1 MGGGSN
7 FPNFLHYF
15 GGFLPPGRANVAM
28 GYRRRFEVA
37 DSRQVPWLSCRL
49 EEWVRRFG
57 ASLPMRM
64 TASWF
69 RSLDLPHTRLWR
81 DSTAPESGLPSD
93 CHPDC
98 TIVLEAVR
106 MRPGEIEPR
115 TRRWKKCVTL
125 LDSKSPI
132 QGPWC
137 RFRREARA
145 RERHQH
151 RAGGYS
157 LKALDLDRPIREAD
171 IRE

>member
-1 MGGGSN
+1 MRGSDLRTGEL
-7 FPNFLHYF
+7 FSYVDL
-15 GGFLPPGRANVAM
+15 
-28 GYRRRFEVA
+28 E
-37 DSRQVPWLSCRL
+37 QVPWLSCRL

-69 RSLDLPHTRLWR
+69 GSLDLPHTRLWR

-98 TIVLEAVR
+98 IIVLEAVR
-106 MRPGEIEPR
+106 MRPGEIELR

-132 QGPWC
+132 QGTCTVFP
-137 RFRREARA
+137 FARHVS
-145 RERHQH
+145 ERGQ
-151 RAGGYS
+151 RT
-157 LKALDLDRPIREAD
+157 P
-171 IRE
+171 

>member
-1 MGGGSN
+1 MVRLLARVIGVGIETADMLVHEVLSRN
-7 FPNFLHYF
+7 MHDR
-15 GGFLPPGRANVAM
+15 RA
-28 GYRRRFEVA
+28 
-37 DSRQVPWLSCRL
+37 
-49 EEWVRRFG
+49 
-57 ASLPMRM
+57 LPMRM

-98 TIVLEAVR
+98 IIVLEAVR
-106 MRPGEIEPR
+106 MSPGEIEPR

-137 RFRREARA
+137 RARREARA
-145 RERHQH
+145 RERHRH
-151 RAGGYS
+151 WSGG
-157 LKALDLDRPIREAD
+157 
-171 IRE
+171 